1 MSITRETLLA
11 ALRPVIVAETVAPF
25 GDIRIRQLP
34 VTEVEDLREAS
45 NKDNKQF
52 CHRLLIASVAGDD
65 DRPLLTPADLPAV
78 EAGSFGSV
86 DALIGAVLRANGMGQ
101 TAEATAKN

>member
-65 DRPLLTPADLPAV
+65 DRPLLTPAERRLVVV
-78 EAGSFGSV
+78 EWNATQAGPR
-86 DALIGAVLRANGMGQ
+86 DERCRR
-101 TAEATAKN
+101 